1 MHLGRQKVK
10 HFRLFPK
17 ISFRP
22 FEKLADVPDQLQVE
36 TENQVEIEYKGPDHP
51 ALNVYDNYNF
61 EHEYDNELPITEHRE
76 WVIGTIES
84 NQVTI
89 IQGKSYIFFQSFKC

>member
-1 MHLGRQKVK
+1 M
-10 HFRLFPK
+10 
-17 ISFRP
+17 
-22 FEKLADVPDQLQVE
+22 PDQLQDE

-61 EHEYDNELPITEHRE
+61 EHEYDKELPITEHRE
-76 WVIGTIES
+76 WIIGTIES

-89 IQGKSYIFFQSFKC
+89 IQGTLQVFLAV